1 MRNVDGSQI
10 ISAAQ
15 CNMAHHLGGK
25 APLVAIERPHD
36 VVVRGLIHPL
46 EFRKKLV
53 PAGIGLP

>member
-1 MRNVDGSQI
+1 MRNIDNSQI

-36 VVVRGLIHPL
+36 AVVRGLIHLL

-53 PAGIGLP
+53 PAGLGLP